1 MITEYIFGKVADDGI
16 KKIKEWTNKDKAQRI
31 LLKCF
36 KDCHKNNKEII
47 LVDEKAILS
56 IDSNKLQPNHRP
68 DDVVK
73 DIKEVCEKCILTD
86 DSYKRK
92 AIEIEIVYNYLKEAN
107 KDLLKLC
114 HVDED
119 IHSVKDEILENRKIL
134 IKQHSDLRVES
145 LYH

>member
-16 KKIKEWTNKDKAQRI
+16 KKIKEWTNK
-31 LLKCF
+31 
-36 KDCHKNNKEII
+36 
-47 LVDEKAILS
+47 
-56 IDSNKLQPNHRP
+56 DSNKLQPNHRP

>member
-1 MITEYIFGKVADDGI
+1 MDE
-16 KKIKEWTNKDKAQRI
+16 QR
-31 LLKCF
+31 
-36 KDCHKNNKEII
+36 
-47 LVDEKAILS
+47 
-56 IDSNKLQPNHRP
+56 
-68 DDVVK
+68 
-73 DIKEVCEKCILTD
+73 
-86 DSYKRK
+86 
-92 AIEIEIVYNYLKEAN
+92 YNYLKEAN